1 MYYYYRK
8 VLQKFDFI
16 MPDKNSPMPYYY
28 YIYTTLVGNK
38 IKLGLWVN
46 Y

>member
-1 MYYYYRK
+1 MYYYRK

-16 MPDKNSPMPYYY
+16 MPDKNSPPMPYYY

>member
-1 MYYYYRK
+1 MYYYRK

-16 MPDKNSPMPYYY
+16 MPDKNSPMPYY
-28 YIYTTLVGNK
+28 IYTTLVGNK

>member
-16 MPDKNSPMPYYY
+16 MPDKNSPMLYY